1 MSPPD
6 HICAMLTGGEGAAP
20 VKPPA
25 ANNTSNAAAK
35 KAANGLS
42 VLWSKAPAQ
51 KAPAADPVPAQAAG
65 DAEAALRAAQE
76 VRSCRGM
83 QCFQVLSDTCGS
95 FLLSH
100 SAL

>member
-1 MSPPD
+1 M
-6 HICAMLTGGEGAAP
+6 CAMLTGGEAAGP

-42 VLWSKAPAQ
+42 GLWSKAPAQ
-51 KAPAADPVPAQAAG
+51 RAPAADPEPAQAAG

-76 VRSCRGM
+76 VRFCRGM
-83 QCFQVLSDTCGS
+83 QCFQVLSETCGLFS
-95 FLLSH
+95 LSH